1 LSTRVSPD
9 AIEEAAAAAAAVAR
23 EAWRDRLDAEPG
35 VDAGRR
41 LAAVVVDGPAWETED
56 EGTESGWMVAML
68 AERESMPAPDG
79 AGLGSRV
86 RTVQGRREGERAMIY
101 AWK

>member
-1 LSTRVSPD
+1 LSTRVSPE
-9 AIEEAAAAAAAVAR
+9 AIEEEAAAAAAAVAR

-41 LAAVVVDGPAWETED
+41 LLVVVVVDWPTED

-101 AWK
+101 A